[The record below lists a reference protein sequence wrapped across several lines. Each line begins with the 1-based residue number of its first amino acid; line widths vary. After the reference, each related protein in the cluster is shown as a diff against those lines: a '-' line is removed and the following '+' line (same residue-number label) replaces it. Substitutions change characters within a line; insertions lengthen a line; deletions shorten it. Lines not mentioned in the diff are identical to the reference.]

1 MFITTRTGAINRKAT
16 YSQTSSTKSKN
27 LEFYLKTLTIERNL
41 LSLDQSSISDAMKND
56 HTYSMYEQSGTC
68 MEEFGCQT
76 RLCLKEI
83 MNILEENERLK
94 NENEQLQK
102 SITDANQVITE
113 STKRD
118 NCSVDKIK
126 HSDSLMKLY
135 TGIDNYDLFEWIYK
149 QVKEKVPFLQYYK
162 GPDSHKFKGYQMGR
176 SKKLG

>member
-1 MFITTRTGAINRKAT
+1 MTVTRLIPGVLPEDIDIRKESA
-16 YSQTSSTKSKN
+16 
-27 LEFYLKTLTIERNL
+27 E
-41 LSLDQSSISDAMKND
+41 SLSSISEAMKSD

-76 RLCLKEI
+76 RLCLKCRKEI

-102 SITDANQVITE
+102 SLTKANQVITE

-135 TGIDNYDLFEWIYK
+135 TGIDNYDLFEWIYI

-162 GPDSHKFKGYQMGR
+162 EPDSHKLKRYQMGR
-176 SKKLG
+176 AKSQVKLVLIYFETFTF